1 MVFSLLESTCC
12 LPYFLGPFGPLTLH
26 TGPTQHL
33 GFAFLQG
40 KRTPLVPVG
49 AADVVDRAHSIAP
62 LRIDNKS
69 WPRRRLPPDLLLS
82 SRIVSPPSRSGRGS
96 REEEGDQAARV
107 RGYEVGRWASA
118 MALKFLNKKGWHT
131 GSLRNIE
138 RVWKAEQAEEAE
150 KRKTE
155 ELKKQVAAE
164 KEKAEFRAM
173 QERAGLR
180 P

>member
-1 MVFSLLESTCC
+1 MRSTKV
-12 LPYFLGPFGPLTLH
+12 TLSFAEGVCIFEVRWWI
-26 TGPTQHL
+26 GPT
-33 GFAFLQG
+33 
-40 KRTPLVPVG
+40 RPTP
-49 AADVVDRAHSIAP
+49 HE
-62 LRIDNKS
+62 NKS
-69 WPRRRLPPDLLLS
+69 WPRRRLGLGYLPISPSLLASPRRL
-82 SRIVSPPSRSGRGS
+82 VSPVAVA
-96 REEEGDQAARV
+96 REEEGGQAAARV
-107 RGYEVGRWASA
+107 RVSSGRGRGEVPA

-150 KRKTE
+150 RRKTE